1 LFTVRCSIVI
11 LSEPAVILRQPHL
24 GETEFSRTM
33 NRREF
38 LFFTRGRKNTAELS
52 CQQLYMRYLDSTL
65 DGTTPQFLQE
75 IEQRLS
81 GITSVR
87 LTDSVWLSSDEL
99 KPVASLLDAFRA
111 RGGHIEYKPPKP

>member
-1 LFTVRCSIVI
+1 
-11 LSEPAVILRQPHL
+11 
-24 GETEFSRTM
+24 M

-38 LFFTRGRKNTAELS
+38 LLFTNPRKNTAELS

-111 RGGHIEYKPPKP
+111 RGGRIVYKSPKP

>member
-1 LFTVRCSIVI
+1 
-11 LSEPAVILRQPHL
+11 
-24 GETEFSRTM
+24 M
-33 NRREF
+33 NRRQF
-38 LFFTRGRKNTAELS
+38 LFLTKARKNTAELS

-75 IEQRLS
+75 MEQRLS

-111 RGGHIEYKPPKP
+111 RGGRIEYKSPKP

>member
-1 LFTVRCSIVI
+1 MTILGNVHCSLFNVQ
-11 LSEPAVILRQPHL
+11 LSLEQTPGFLRI
-24 GETEFSRTM
+24 SRTM
-33 NRREF
+33 NRRQF
-38 LFFTRGRKNTAELS
+38 LFLTNPRKNTAELS

-81 GITSVR
+81 GVTSLR
-87 LTDSVWLSSDEL
+87 LMDSVWLSADEL

-111 RGGHIEYKPPKP
+111 RGGLIEYKSPKP